1 MRCTYETTSRN
12 VSFGMVPVRDAVMG
26 SGFGTEPVEVSASP
40 EAPVP
45 RIVIESGEGR
55 EANTVRVG
63 DKLTFRIAIPPN
75 TPYGIFARSCI
86 AMAKDARSTF
96 EIIDENGCPV
106 DGSIFPAFQLNGNAL
121 ESTYEAF
128 RFTESYGVIFQVRV
142 CCTIVVIFTAY
153 SVHLAY

>member
-26 SGFGTEPVEVSASP
+26 SGFGAEPVEVSASP
-40 EAPVP
+40 EAPLP

-86 AMAKDARSTF
+86 ASKY
-96 EIIDENGCPV
+96 N
-106 DGSIFPAFQLNGNAL
+106 
-121 ESTYEAF
+121 
-128 RFTESYGVIFQVRV
+128 
-142 CCTIVVIFTAY
+142 
-153 SVHLAY
+153 